1 MSDFKPARMRDGSLY
16 SGHKLFLGNGLQ
28 RSCGKCGQF
37 RQPSEMKA
45 KPPYGMSCFPSC
57 KPKDQA

>member
-1 MSDFKPARMRDGSLY
+1 MSDLPRAKYKDGSSY
-16 SGHKLFLGNGLQ
+16 SGLKQFLGNGLQ
-28 RSCGKCGQF
+28 RSCGRCGQF
-37 RQPSEMKA
+37 RQPSEMKT